1 MSDHDTTPVL
11 DSPEAVEAFARRM
24 ADEVHD
30 PCSMA
35 IGLRIG
41 LAEMGLIRHLWVD
54 RDAAGWRVRMQLR
67 LTSPGCQ
74 YFYYFRESLEER
86 IGAHPAVASVEIL
99 WDQIF
104 DWTPEDFAP
113 SAREKIDA
121 RQRRLLQI
129 APQPAV
135 SS

>member
-1 MSDHDTTPVL
+1 MTGHSTTMTPLDT
-11 DSPEAVEAFARRM
+11 PEAAADFARRM

-54 RDAAGWRVRMQLR
+54 RGPNGWDVRLQLR

-74 YFYYFRESLEER
+74 YFYFFRESLEDR
-86 IGAHPAVASVEIL
+86 IGSHPQVGSVEIL

-121 RQRRLLQI
+121 RQRRLLQLT
-129 APQPAV
+129 PRP
-135 SS
+135 

>member
-1 MSDHDTTPVL
+1 MTEYGTTL
-11 DSPEAVEAFARRM
+11 GHLHTTEAAAAFARQM
-24 ADEVHD
+24 ADQVYD

-41 LAEMGLIRHLWVD
+41 LDEMGLIRDLSAELG
-54 RDAAGWRVRMQLR
+54 AAGWLITLTLR

-74 YFYYFRESLEER
+74 YFYFFRESLEAR
-86 IGAHPAVASVEIL
+86 IGAHPEVESVEIL

-129 APQPAV
+129 TPRV
-135 SS
+135 

>member
-1 MSDHDTTPVL
+1 MSVDGGAFTPL
-11 DSPEAVEAFARRM
+11 DAPEAAEAFARRM

-41 LAEMGLIRHLWVD
+41 LAEMGLIRYLAVERGPD
-54 RDAAGWRVRMQLR
+54 GWDVRLQLR

-74 YFYYFRESLEER
+74 YFYFFRESLEDR
-86 IGAHPAVASVEIL
+86 IGAHPEVASVEIL
-99 WDQIF
+99 WDQVF
-104 DWTPEDFAP
+104 DWTPEDFAA

-129 APQPAV
+129 TPRA
-135 SS
+135 

>member
-1 MSDHDTTPVL
+1 MTEHLTTATPLDT
-11 DSPEAVEAFARRM
+11 PEAVEAFARRM
-24 ADEVHD
+24 ADDVHD

-41 LAEMGLIRHLWVD
+41 LAEMGLIRHLSVD
-54 RDAAGWRVRMQLR
+54 RRPEGWSVRMQLR

-74 YFYYFRESLEER
+74 YFYFFRESLEDR
-86 IGAHPAVASVEIL
+86 IGAHPEIGSVEIL

-104 DWTPEDFAP
+104 DWTPEDFSP

-121 RQRRLLQI
+121 RQRRLLRV
-129 APQPAV
+129 APRA
-135 SS
+135 